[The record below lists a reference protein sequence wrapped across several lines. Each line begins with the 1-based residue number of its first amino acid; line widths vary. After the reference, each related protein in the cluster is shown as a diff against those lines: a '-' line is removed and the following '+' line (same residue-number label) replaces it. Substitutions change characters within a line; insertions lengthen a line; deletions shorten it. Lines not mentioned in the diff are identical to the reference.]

1 MSTENKGMKK
11 KNKKEHS
18 VSNAKGLSTN
28 SVKVKNKNDNQKMLK
43 KRRI

>member
-1 MSTENKGMKK
+1 MSTEKKRMKK

-28 SVKVKNKNDNQKMLK
+28 SVKVETKMITK
-43 KRRI
+43 KY